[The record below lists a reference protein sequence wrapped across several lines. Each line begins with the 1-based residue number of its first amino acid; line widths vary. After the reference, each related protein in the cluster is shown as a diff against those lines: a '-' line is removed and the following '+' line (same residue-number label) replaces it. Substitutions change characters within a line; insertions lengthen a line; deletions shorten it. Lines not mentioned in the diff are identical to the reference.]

1 MSSQWQTKLSMISY
15 CGTYP
20 KGRVVKRLR
29 EKSTR
34 FTFSSAAASKTS
46 PGTSFNCC
54 IKYLPVAKARL
65 DKFNS
70 PLRRANFNNF
80 SVNIVL
86 SSEGSRLRNIGF
98 KLRNVGRSVRR
109 GGARER
115 RQNDSAEVC
124 GFELAA
130 DILRCILTICVYSFT
145 YVIPLK
151 Q

>member
-1 MSSQWQTKLSMISY
+1 MSSNVIVDLCVALK
-15 CGTYP
+15 YP
-20 KGRVVKRLR
+20 TQYRNELLRLM
-29 EKSTR
+29 
-34 FTFSSAAASKTS
+34 
-46 PGTSFNCC
+46 PL
-54 IKYLPVAKARL
+54 KYLPVAKARL

-98 KLRNVGRSVRR
+98 KLRNVGRSLRR